1 MVKWYSNWQFFTSW
15 SPASQ
20 ANMAVVQGGN
30 LCRTACQL
38 HEHVAVVNCTGCNK
52 CRTQTL
58 KQSRRIAHLSQAWR
72 LLWLLVTRC
81 LAVKLC
87 ESSTAVSTRVH
98 PTVMKV
104 GCRMSQICHT
114 GVNHTARLESEGMWD
129 GRQRLSFSC
138 DIQVP
143 CETATCNILE
153 LRTRFLHA
161 KFHR

>member
-1 MVKWYSNWQFFTSW
+1 MQCPHSCLHCNGQMDSNWQSFTSW

-38 HEHVAVVNCTGCNK
+38 HEHVAVVNCTRCN
-52 CRTQTL
+52 RTQTL
-58 KQSRRIAHLSQAWR
+58 KQSCRIAHLSQAWR

-114 GVNHTARLESEGMWD
+114 GLNHTAKLESEGMWD
-129 GRQRLSFSC
+129 GKQRLYYVRLQHAIYLSSGPAS
-138 DIQVP
+138 P
-143 CETATCNILE
+143 CKI
-153 LRTRFLHA
+153 
-161 KFHR
+161 HR